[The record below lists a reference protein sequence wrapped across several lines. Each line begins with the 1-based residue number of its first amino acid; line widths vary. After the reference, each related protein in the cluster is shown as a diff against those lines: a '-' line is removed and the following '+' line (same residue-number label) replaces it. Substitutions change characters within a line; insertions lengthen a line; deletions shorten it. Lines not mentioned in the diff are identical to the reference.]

1 MDVSVEVV
9 GEATHE
15 VTVGDSATYADLLRE
30 VDCSPHE
37 VSVLVDGSPVPE
49 DQPVAVDEVQVL
61 RLVKGG
67 DGAAGPDDDEQTAAT
82 GDPVT
87 DGGRL
92 AFELPNVGPGPDPF
106 RLADVDADFLVLF
119 FQRDYYCTN
128 CRSQVQTLAD
138 RYEEF
143 RARDAEVAS
152 VLPEPVEQTREWQA
166 QYDLPYPLLADP
178 DAAVGDQ
185 YDQPV
190 RFGPLGKL
198 SDFFGRMPEVVLL
211 DLRGDRPEI
220 AYSYR
225 STSTF
230 DRPEVDE
237 VLAELDDLR
246 EA

>member
-15 VTVGDSATYADLLRE
+15 VTVGDDATYADLLRE
-30 VDCSPHE
+30 VECSPHE

-49 DQPVAVDEVQVL
+49 DQPVETREVQVL
-61 RLVKGG
+61 RLIKGG
-67 DGAAGPDDDEQTAAT
+67 DGSAESDA
-82 GDPVT
+82 DPAT

-92 AFELPNVGPGPDPF
+92 AFELPNVGPGPDPV
-106 RLADVDADFLVLF
+106 RLADVTSDFLVLF

-128 CRSQVQTLAD
+128 CRAQVQTLAD
-138 RYEEF
+138 RYDEF
-143 RARDAEVAS
+143 RDRGAEIAS
-152 VLPEPVEQTREWQA
+152 ILPESVEQTREWQD

-211 DLRGDRPEI
+211 DLRADRPEV

-225 STSTF
+225 SKSTF
-230 DRPEVDE
+230 DRPEIDDL
-237 VLAELDDLR
+237 LAELDDLR
-246 EA
+246 EV

>member
-9 GEATHE
+9 GETTHE
-15 VTVGDSATYADLLRE
+15 VTVGDDATYADLLRA
-30 VDCSPHE
+30 VDYSPHE

-49 DQPVAVDEVQVL
+49 DQPVASEAVQVL

-67 DGAAGPDDDEQTAAT
+67 DGAGASH
-82 GDPVT
+82 
-87 DGGRL
+87 L
-92 AFELPNVGPGPDPF
+92 SFELPNVGPGPDPF

-128 CRSQVQTLAD
+128 CRAQVQTLAD

-152 VLPEPVEQTREWQA
+152 ILPESVEQTREWQS

-198 SDFFGRMPEVVLL
+198 SDFFGRMPEVALL

-225 STSTF
+225 SKSTF

-237 VLAELDDLR
+237 VLAELDNLR

>member
-9 GEATHE
+9 GETTHE
-15 VTVGDSATYADLLRE
+15 VTVGDGATYADLLRE

-49 DQPVAVDEVQVL
+49 DQPVAVAEVQVL
-61 RLVKGG
+61 RLIKGG
-67 DGAAGPDDDEQTAAT
+67 DGSDDRADPAAA
-82 GDPVT
+82 T

-106 RLADVDADFLVLF
+106 RLADVAADFLVLF

-128 CRSQVQTLAD
+128 CRAQVQTLAD
-138 RYEEF
+138 RYAEF
-143 RARDAEVAS
+143 RERDAEIAS
-152 VLPEPVEQTREWQA
+152 ILPESVEQTREWQA
-166 QYDLPYPLLADP
+166 RYDLPYPLLADP

-198 SDFFGRMPEVVLL
+198 SDFFGRMPEVVVL

-220 AYSYR
+220 GYSYR

-230 DRPEVDE
+230 DRPGIDDL
-237 VLAELDDLR
+237 LAELDDLR
-246 EA
+246 ET

>member
-15 VTVGDSATYADLLRE
+15 VTVGDDATYADLLRE

-49 DQPVAVDEVQVL
+49 DQPVEVAEVQVL
-61 RLVKGG
+61 RLIKGG
-67 DGAAGPDDDEQTAAT
+67 DGTREGQF
-82 GDPVT
+82 G
-87 DGGRL
+87 
-92 AFELPNVGPGPDPF
+92 FELPNLGPGPDPF
-106 RLADVDADFLVLF
+106 RLADVTVDFLLLF

-128 CRSQVQTLAD
+128 CRAQVQTLAD
-138 RYEEF
+138 RYDEF
-143 RARDAEVAS
+143 RDRGAEIAS
-152 VLPEPVEQTREWQA
+152 ILPESVEQTRDWQD

-211 DLRGDRPEI
+211 DLRGERPEI

-225 STSTF
+225 SKSTF
-230 DRPEVDE
+230 DRPEIDDL
-237 VLAELDDLR
+237 LAELDDLR

>member
-1 MDVSVEVV
+1 M
-9 GEATHE
+9 
-15 VTVGDSATYADLLRE
+15 
-30 VDCSPHE
+30 
-37 VSVLVDGSPVPE
+37 
-49 DQPVAVDEVQVL
+49 
-61 RLVKGG
+61 KGG
-67 DGAAGPDDDEQTAAT
+67 DGSAASDDHEESAAT
-82 GDPVT
+82 T

-106 RLADVDADFLVLF
+106 RLADVTADFLVLF

-128 CRSQVQTLAD
+128 CRAQVQTLAD
-138 RYEEF
+138 RYDEF
-143 RARDAEVAS
+143 RDRGAEIAS
-152 VLPEPVEQTREWQA
+152 VLPESVEQTREWQQ

-225 STSTF
+225 SKSTF
-230 DRPEVDE
+230 DRPEVEDL
-237 VLAELDDLR
+237 LAELDDLR
-246 EA
+246 EV

>member
-15 VTVGDSATYADLLRE
+15 VTVGDDATYADLLRA
-30 VDCSPHE
+30 VDYSPHE

-49 DQPVAVDEVQVL
+49 DQPVASEAVQVL

-67 DGAAGPDDDEQTAAT
+67 DGT
-82 GDPVT
+82 GASH
-87 DGGRL
+87 L
-92 AFELPNVGPGPDPF
+92 SFELPNVGPGPDPF
-106 RLADVDADFLVLF
+106 SLADVSADFLVLF

-128 CRSQVQTLAD
+128 CRAQVQTLAD

-152 VLPEPVEQTREWQA
+152 ILPESVEQTREWQS

-225 STSTF
+225 SKSTF

-246 EA
+246 EM

>member
-9 GEATHE
+9 GETTHE
-15 VTVGDSATYADLLRE
+15 VTVGDDATYADLLRA
-30 VDCSPHE
+30 VDYSPHE

-49 DQPVAVDEVQVL
+49 DQPVASEAVQVL

-67 DGAAGPDDDEQTAAT
+67 DGAGASH
-82 GDPVT
+82 
-87 DGGRL
+87 L
-92 AFELPNVGPGPDPF
+92 SFELPNVGPGPDPF

-128 CRSQVQTLAD
+128 CRAQVQTLAD

-152 VLPEPVEQTREWQA
+152 ILPESVEQTREWQS

-211 DLRGDRPEI
+211 DLRGDRLKI

-225 STSTF
+225 SKSTF

>member
-1 MDVSVEVV
+1 
-9 GEATHE
+9 
-15 VTVGDSATYADLLRE
+15 
-30 VDCSPHE
+30 
-37 VSVLVDGSPVPE
+37 VDGAPVPE
-49 DQPVAVDEVQVL
+49 DQPVAVGEVQVL
-61 RLVKGG
+61 RLIKGG
-67 DGAAGPDDDEQTAAT
+67 DGSERSADGERADAVVG
-82 GDPVT
+82 T
-87 DGGRL
+87 DGGGL

-106 RLADVDADFLVLF
+106 RLADVTADFLVLF

-128 CRSQVQTLAD
+128 CRAQVRTLAD
-138 RYEEF
+138 RYDDF
-143 RARDAEVAS
+143 RAREAEIAS
-152 VLPEPVEQTREWQA
+152 ILPESVAQTREWQA

-198 SDFFGRMPEVVLL
+198 SDFFGRMPEVVVL

-225 STSTF
+225 SKSTF
-230 DRPEVDE
+230 DRPEIDDL
-237 VLAELDDLR
+237 LAELDGLR

>member
-9 GEATHE
+9 GETTHE
-15 VTVGDSATYADLLRE
+15 VTVGDDATYADLLRE

-49 DQPVAVDEVQVL
+49 DQPVETAEVQVL
-61 RLVKGG
+61 RLIKGG
-67 DGAAGPDDDEQTAAT
+67 DGSTEPDDRERVDAA
-82 GDPVT
+82 T

-106 RLADVDADFLVLF
+106 RLADVTSDFLVLF

-152 VLPEPVEQTREWQA
+152 VLPESVEQTREWQA

-198 SDFFGRMPEVVLL
+198 SDFFGRMPEVVVL

-220 AYSYR
+220 GYSYR
-225 STSTF
+225 SKSTF

-237 VLAELDDLR
+237 VLAELDDLGHS
-246 EA
+246 